1 MLRIPLPIPP
11 HDRAIDN
18 TGWFAMNIA
27 FNKRGLDQVR
37 QIFKLSSC
45 VVPALWALQMSN
57 TYAQDKML
65 PPVVVTAKPIVSQTL
80 VPIDEARKRV
90 GTTAGGANIV
100 DSEQYK
106 EGRVST
112 LSDALQFSPGVFVAS
127 RFGAEEARLSIRGS
141 GLQRTFH
148 MRGIQLLQDGVPLN
162 LADGSADF
170 QAVEPL
176 SARYVEVYRGAN
188 ALHYGSTTLGG
199 AVNFVSPSGLSSPP
213 LAGRAEAGSFG
224 YKRAQVSSA
233 GKTEKVDWFIAGS
246 AFYQKGFRE
255 HSEQNTQRI
264 SGNLG
269 WQLTDSVE
277 TRFFLNAVK
286 TNSEL
291 PGALTKAEIHA
302 TPRKADPATVTGDQH
317 RDFDLYRLSNKTTF
331 QINTEQRIE
340 VGGFY
345 SYKSLFHPI
354 FQVLEQDSDDYG
366 VSARFI
372 SDQKMFGNRNQLTV
386 GTVLLAGQ
394 LSDNR
399 FRNVGGQSGAR
410 TAQAEQRSK
419 NYTIFAENQHYF
431 LPSTALITA
440 AQAVQAKRRLE
451 DRFLSNGDNSVDK
464 TYRRV
469 SPKLGLLHDLSKD
482 VQIYS
487 NWSGSYE
494 PPSFGELAG
503 GPAVTPVDAQRAKT
517 AEIGTRGL
525 SKQGWGNLRW
535 DVSLY
540 RAHVKNELL
549 AQNDA
554 SGNPLGTRNAEETIH
569 QGIEAGV
576 EADFGRQWTMRANY
590 QLNDFRFD
598 GDRVYRDNRL
608 AGIPRQVATGELL
621 YKMEN
626 GVYVGPNIRVASA
639 AYVDHANTLQAAGYG
654 VLGFKI
660 GQHVSNKVSW
670 FIDARNLA
678 DKTYAGTTG
687 VIADARG
694 ADSRQFF
701 PGDGRSL
708 YAGVE
713 FKY

>member
-1 MLRIPLPIPP
+1 
-11 HDRAIDN
+11 
-18 TGWFAMNIA
+18 MNMR
-27 FNKRGLDQVR
+27 FNRRGPDQVR

-45 VVPALWALQMSN
+45 VVPALWALQISN
-57 TYAQDKML
+57 ACAQEKTL
-65 PPVVVTAKPIVSQTL
+65 PAITVTAEPVVSQTL
-80 VPIDEARKRV
+80 LPIAAARKRIE
-90 GTTAGGANIV
+90 TTAGGVNIV

-213 LAGRAEAGSFG
+213 LAGRVEAGGFG
-224 YKRAQVSSA
+224 YKRVQISSA
-233 GKTEKVDWFIAGS
+233 GVAEKIDWFIAGS

-277 TRFFLNAVK
+277 TRFFLSTVK
-286 TNSEL
+286 TKSEL
-291 PGALTKAEIHA
+291 PGALTKAEMHA
-302 TPRKADPATVTGDQH
+302 TPRKADPATVTGDQR

-331 QINTEQRIE
+331 QIDPEQRIE

-372 SDQKMFGNRNQLTV
+372 SDQRLFGNRNQLTV

-394 LSDNR
+394 MSDNR
-399 FRNVGGQSGAR
+399 FRNVGGQPGAR
-410 TAQAEQRSK
+410 TAQAEQRSR

-431 LPSTALITA
+431 LPSTAWIA
-440 AQAVQAKRRLE
+440 GAQVVQAKRRL
-451 DRFLSNGDNSVDK
+451 DDKFLADGDNSVNK
-464 TYRRV
+464 TYRNV
-469 SPKLGLLHDLSKD
+469 LPKLGLRHELTAD
-482 VQIYS
+482 VQVYG
-487 NWSGSYE
+487 NLSGSYE
-494 PPSFGELAG
+494 PPTFGELAG
-503 GPAVTPVDAQRAKT
+503 GPTVTPVEAQHAKT

-535 DVSLY
+535 DLSLY

-554 SGNPLGTRNAEETIH
+554 SGNPLGTRNADETIH

-576 EADFGRQWTMRANY
+576 EANHGRQWTIRANY

-598 GDRVYRDNRL
+598 GDSVYRDNRL
-608 AGIPRQVATGELL
+608 AGVPRQVATGELL

-626 GVYVGPNIRVASA
+626 GVYLGPNIRVASA
-639 AYVDHANTLQAAGYG
+639 AYTDHANTLQAPGYG
-654 VLGFKI
+654 VFGFKI
-660 GQHVSNKVSW
+660 GQQVTKKVSW

-678 DKTYAGTTG
+678 DKIYAGTTN

-694 ADSRQFF
+694 ADSKQFF

-713 FKY
+713 LKY